1 MFRLFKKIEL
11 LLDIGGTH
19 THTWMLIRAG
29 LPVVSF
35 VSFLSLFFSPPL
47 PKRRRRRFGHVHHVS
62 TDPPNETSLE
72 GMKKLITNFCWK
84 RKSSPGWLLRS
95 PCRMLFG
102 PRLPETSLLKK
113 KKQKEKKIISSFLS
127 SSRRVRHFQQSGIDL
142 AVAKATRRIIDPVLL
157 LLILKTRLLARHVT
171 DPLRFNGGERQKSRS
186 QDRIT
191 SRKRKTYCIYFLI

>member
-35 VSFLSLFFSPPL
+35 VSFLSLFSPPL

-113 KKQKEKKIISSFLS
+113 TKRKENHFIFFVVVATRAPFPTERNR
-127 SSRRVRHFQQSGIDL
+127 SSRCQGDPKNNRSGSSYPQD
-142 AVAKATRRIIDPVLL
+142 ASSRPSRD
-157 LLILKTRLLARHVT
+157 RSVT
-171 DPLRFNGGERQKSRS
+171 F
-186 QDRIT
+186 
-191 SRKRKTYCIYFLI
+191 

>member
-1 MFRLFKKIEL
+1 
-11 LLDIGGTH
+11 
-19 THTWMLIRAG
+19 MLIRAG

-35 VSFLSLFFSPPL
+35 VSFLSLFSPPL

-113 KKQKEKKIISSFLS
+113 KNKKKRKSFHLFLS

>member
-1 MFRLFKKIEL
+1 
-11 LLDIGGTH
+11 
-19 THTWMLIRAG
+19 MLIRAG

-35 VSFLSLFFSPPL
+35 VSFLSLFF
-47 PKRRRRRFGHVHHVS
+47 
-62 TDPPNETSLE
+62 
-72 GMKKLITNFCWK
+72 
-84 RKSSPGWLLRS
+84 LLRCQNGDGDDLVMS
-95 PCRMLFG
+95 ITSQQTPQMKHLWKGWSCWLQIFVGKEKVLPAGCCGRHAGCCLARGFRKLLF
-102 PRLPETSLLKK
+102 S